1 MCHSKPERSRRGM
14 GEGVLETI
22 ATEAPPL
29 PVLCTVIQTGS
40 DGGDAE
46 KSGLWWGK
54 PRESVQAKSG
64 HLTTW
69 RVGGLPGG
77 GAI

>member
-1 MCHSKPERSRRGM
+1 M

-22 ATEAPPL
+22 TTEAPPL
-29 PVLCTVIQTGS
+29 PVLCTVIQTQS

-54 PRESVQAKSG
+54 PREAVQAESG
-64 HLTTW
+64 HLTHMEGWGTSW
-69 RVGGLPGG
+69 RRCHLS
-77 GAI
+77 